1 LGLKCA
7 GKRVDARRENAR
19 GRDMPP
25 NQTTIKLNDGHE
37 MPAIGFGTGQLN
49 ERTDEAVGAAIA
61 AGYRLI
67 DTASRYKNEA
77 RVGHAVRASGLPR
90 QALFVTTKV
99 WPDSFGHDAVLTSFA
114 ESLERLNLDSV
125 DLFLLHWPAPWLD
138 LYVES
143 WRALIRLREAG
154 KARSIG
160 VSNFTAAH
168 IQRLVEE
175 TGVIPAVNQV
185 ELHPRFQQAALR
197 TFHAGHGIATMAW
210 SPLGQGAM
218 VDDSVLAGIGAKH
231 GKSAAQVA
239 LRWHFQSGVVPI
251 PKSADA
257 GRIAANIDI
266 FDFELDADD
275 LAAIAALDSAD
286 GRLGSDPEDFPR

>member
-1 LGLKCA
+1 
-7 GKRVDARRENAR
+7 
-19 GRDMPP
+19 MPP
-25 NQTTIKLNDGHE
+25 SQTTIKLNDGHE

-49 ERTDEAVGAAIA
+49 ELTDVAVGEAIA

-77 RVGHAVRASGLPR
+77 RVGRAVRASGVPR
-90 QALFVTTKV
+90 QALFITTKV
-99 WPDSFGHDAVLTSFA
+99 WPDSFGHDAVLASFA
-114 ESLERLNLDSV
+114 HSLKELALDSV
-125 DLFLLHWPAPWLD
+125 DLFLLHWPAPERG

-143 WRALIRLREAG
+143 WRALIRLREEG

-160 VSNFTAAH
+160 VSNFNAEH

-175 TGVIPAVNQV
+175 TSEIPAVNQV

-197 TFHAGHGIATMAW
+197 AFHAGHGVATMAS

-218 VDDSVLAGIGAKH
+218 LGDGVLAGIGAKH
-231 GKSAAQVA
+231 GKSPAQVA
-239 LRWHFQSGVVPI
+239 LRWHVQSGVAPI

-257 GRIAANIDI
+257 GRIRANIDI
-266 FDFELDADD
+266 FDFELDEGD
-275 LAAIAALDSAD
+275 LAAITALDSAD
-286 GRLGSDPEDFPR
+286 GRIGSDPETFPG